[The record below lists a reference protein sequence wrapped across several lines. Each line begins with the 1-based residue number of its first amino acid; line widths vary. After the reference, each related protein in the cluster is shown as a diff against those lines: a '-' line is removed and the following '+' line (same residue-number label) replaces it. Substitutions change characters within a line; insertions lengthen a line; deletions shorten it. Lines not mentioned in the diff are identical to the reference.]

1 MALFGQRYVTVHT
14 RPAQDSTM
22 TVTPPPSKTGLLA
35 RLTRSIAAHPWRTIG
50 IWVLIIAGIFAAAG
64 TIGGQLQNNFTIPNS
79 DAQKATDLLQK
90 QFPARAG
97 DSATIVFYSD
107 GKLAD
112 PQNKAAVDKIIAAAK
127 TVDHVTG
134 AGDPFTQQSGAI
146 SPEGNIGFVDI
157 QFDGQAWG
165 LPANVIP
172 DFKST
177 TEAAAQ
183 GSSVQIAY
191 TGQAVQEQPQQGA
204 SELIGI
210 GVAVIILLI
219 VFGTLIPALIPI
231 VLAILAVVLGI
242 SILTIAAGFTDFN
255 TITPILVSMIG
266 LGVGIDYSLFILMR
280 FRQALHDGATPQE
293 AAATAA
299 STAGRAVIFAGA
311 TVAISVVGLA
321 TIGLDFITKM
331 GVGASLSVLTSV
343 AIAVTLL
350 PAVLALLG
358 HKVDRLKIPFIK
370 TPDDSLA
377 AAQKTVVARW
387 GRFVTSHAW
396 VFLIVPLAVMLLFAA
411 PIVGV
416 QLGAADAGTAPKSTT
431 QRIAY
436 DWLADGFGP
445 GFNGPLIIAVDT
457 KGDLAVADKL
467 QKAIETVPDVAAV
480 TPAVPSPNKQAAIIT
495 VYAKSSPQ
503 DVATADLVDKLRQT
517 TIPDALKGTGATAY
531 VGGSTAAFED
541 ISATIF
547 SNIPWFLLFV
557 VGITIVILTMAFR
570 SLVVSIK
577 AALTTILSCAAAF
590 GILTLVFQEG
600 YGASLIGLDK
610 TGPIESFLPV
620 IVFALVF
627 GLSMD
632 YEVFLVSR
640 IREAFIGG
648 DTPRV
653 AVTDGVATIGRVII
667 AAALIMASVFF
678 AFMTGVDRTIKEFG
692 LALGLAIILDAFVI
706 RLTLVPAL
714 MHLLDG
720 KAWYIPR
727 WLDKILPRLTI
738 EAPNDK

>member
-1 MALFGQRYVTVHT
+1 MA
-14 RPAQDSTM
+14 ASSTP
-22 TVTPPPSKTGLLA
+22 TKTGLLA
-35 RLTRSIAAHPWRTIG
+35 RLTGAIAAHPWRAIG
-50 IWVLIIAGIFAAAG
+50 IWVLIIVGIFAAAA
-64 TIGGQLQNNFTIPNS
+64 TIGGQLQNKFTIPNS

-97 DSATIVFYSD
+97 DAATIVFHTD
-107 GKLAD
+107 GKLTDA
-112 PQNKAAVDKIIAAAK
+112 QNKATIEKVIAAAK

-134 AGDPFTQQSGAI
+134 AGDPFAQQGGAI
-146 SPEGNIGFVDI
+146 SPQGNVGFVDV
-157 QFDGQAWG
+157 QFDKQGWD
-165 LPANVIP
+165 LPENVIP
-172 DFKST
+172 DFKAAVDQ
-177 TEAAAQ
+177 AAA
-183 GSSVQIAY
+183 GSAVQVAF
-191 TGQAVQEQPQQGA
+191 TGQAVQEQPKEGA

-210 GVAVIILLI
+210 VAAVIILLI
-219 VFGTLIPALIPI
+219 VFGTLLPALIPI
-231 VLAILAVVLGI
+231 FLAILAVGLGI

-255 TITPILVSMIG
+255 TITPILASMIG
-266 LGVGIDYSLFILMR
+266 LGVGIDYSLFIVTR
-280 FRQALHDGATPQE
+280 FRQALHDGATPKE
-293 AAATAA
+293 AAALAA

-331 GVGASLSVLTSV
+331 GIGASLSVLTSV
-343 AIAVTLL
+343 AVAVTLL

-377 AAQKTVVARW
+377 AAKKTAVARW

-396 VFLIVPLAVMLLFAA
+396 VFLIVPLGVMLLFASPVA
-411 PIVGV
+411 GV
-416 QLGAADAGTAPKSTT
+416 HLGAADAGTAPKSTT
-431 QRIAY
+431 QRVAY
-436 DWLADGFGP
+436 DWLAEGFGP
-445 GFNGPLIIAVDT
+445 GFNGPLIVAVDT
-457 KGDLAVADKL
+457 HGDAAVADKL
-467 QKAIETVPDVAAV
+467 QKAIVATPNVAAAS
-480 TPAVPSPNKQAAIIT
+480 PAIPSPNKQAAIIT

-503 DVATADLVDKLRQT
+503 DTATADLVTTLRDT
-517 TIPDALKGTGATAY
+517 TIPDALKGTDAVAH
-531 VGGSTAAFED
+531 VGGSTAAFDD
-541 ISATIF
+541 IATTIF

-557 VGITIVILTMAFR
+557 VGITILILTMAFR
-570 SLVVSIK
+570 SLVISIK

-620 IVFALVF
+620 IVFALIF

-640 IREAFIGG
+640 IREAFVGG
-648 DTPRV
+648 DTPR
-653 AVTDGVATIGRVII
+653 AAITDGVATIGRVII

-714 MHLLDG
+714 MHLLDRN
-720 KAWYIPR
+720 AWWIPR
-727 WLDKILPRLTI
+727 WLDRILPKLTI
-738 EAPNDK
+738 EAPEDRGHMETSAHPHQS

>member
-1 MALFGQRYVTVHT
+1 
-14 RPAQDSTM
+14 M

>member
-1 MALFGQRYVTVHT
+1 
-14 RPAQDSTM
+14 M

-97 DSATIVFYSD
+97 DSATIVFYAD

-112 PQNKAAVDKIIAAAK
+112 AQNKAAVDKIIAAAK

-134 AGDPFTQQSGAI
+134 AGDPFSQQGGAI
-146 SPEGNIGFVDI
+146 SPDGNIGFVDV

-172 DFKST
+172 DFKSV
-177 TEAAAQ
+177 TEAAAE

-210 GVAVIILLI
+210 GVAIIILLI

-299 STAGRAVIFAGA
+299 STAGRAVIFAGT

-331 GVGASLSVLTSV
+331 GIGASLSVLTSV

-358 HKVDRLKIPFIK
+358 HKVDRLKVPFIK

-411 PIVGV
+411 PIAGV

-445 GFNGPLIIAVDT
+445 GFNGPLIVAVDT

-467 QKAIETVPDVAAV
+467 QKAIESTPNVAAV

-738 EAPNDK
+738 EAPKDK

>member
-1 MALFGQRYVTVHT
+1 
-14 RPAQDSTM
+14 M
-22 TVTPPPSKTGLLA
+22 TAATPPTKTGLLA
-35 RLTRSIAAHPWRTIG
+35 RLTHSIAAHPWRTIG
-50 IWVLIIAGIFAAAG
+50 IWVLIIVGIFAAAA
-64 TIGGQLQNNFTIPNS
+64 TLGGELQNKFTIPNS

-97 DSATIVFYSD
+97 DSATIVFHTD
-107 GKLAD
+107 GKLTDA
-112 PQNKAAVDKIIAAAK
+112 QNKATVDKVIAAAK
-127 TVDHVTG
+127 TVDRVTG
-134 AGDPFTQQSGAI
+134 AGDPFTQDGGAI
-146 SPEGNIGFVDI
+146 SPEGNVGFVDV
-157 QFDGQAWG
+157 QFNGQGWD

-172 DFKST
+172 DFKDAT
-177 TEAAAQ
+177 TAAAA

-191 TGQAVQEQPQQGA
+191 TGGAVQEQPQQGA

-210 GVAVIILLI
+210 GVAIIILLI
-219 VFGTLIPALIPI
+219 VFGTLLPALIPI
-231 VLAILAVVLGI
+231 FLAILAVALGL

-255 TITPILVSMIG
+255 TITPILASMIG
-266 LGVGIDYSLFILMR
+266 LGVGIDYSLFILTR
-280 FRQALHDGATPQE
+280 FRQALHDGATPKE
-293 AAATAA
+293 AAAVAA

-311 TVAISVVGLA
+311 TVAISVVGLV
-321 TIGLDFITKM
+321 TIGLDFLTKM
-331 GVGASLSVLTSV
+331 GIGASLSVLTSV

-377 AAQKTVVARW
+377 AAKQTAVARW
-387 GRFVTSHAW
+387 GRFVTQRAW
-396 VFLIVPLAVMLLFAA
+396 VFLIVPLIVMILFAL
-411 PIVGV
+411 PVLGIN
-416 QLGAADAGTAPKSTT
+416 LGAADAGTAPKSTT
-431 QRIAY
+431 QRVAY
-436 DWLADGFGP
+436 DWLAEGFGP
-445 GFNGPLIIAVDT
+445 GFNGPLIVAVDT
-457 KGDLAVADKL
+457 KGDTAVADTL
-467 QKAIETVPDVAAV
+467 QKAIADTPNVAAV
-480 TPAVPSPNKQAAIIT
+480 TPAIPSPNKQAAIIT

-503 DVATADLVDKLRQT
+503 DIATAELVDTLRST

-531 VGGSTAAFED
+531 VGGATAAFED
-541 ISATIF
+541 IAATIY

-557 VGITIVILTMAFR
+557 VGITVVILTMAFR
-570 SLVVSIK
+570 SVIISIK

-620 IVFALVF
+620 IVFALIF

-640 IREAFIGG
+640 IREAFISG
-648 DTPRV
+648 DTPRE
-653 AVTDGVATIGRVII
+653 AITDGVATIGRVII

-714 MHLLDG
+714 MHLLNEH
-720 KAWYIPR
+720 AWWIPR
-727 WLDKILPRLTI
+727 WLDRILPRLTI
-738 EAPNDK
+738 EAPEDRGHLETTAHPQQES

>member
-1 MALFGQRYVTVHT
+1 
-14 RPAQDSTM
+14 M

-97 DSATIVFYSD
+97 DSATIVFYAD

-112 PQNKAAVDKIIAAAK
+112 AQNKAAVDKIIAAAK

-134 AGDPFTQQSGAI
+134 AGDPFSQQGGAI
-146 SPEGNIGFVDI
+146 SPDGNIGFVDV

-172 DFKST
+172 DFKSV
-177 TEAAAQ
+177 TEAAAE

-210 GVAVIILLI
+210 GVAIIILLI

-299 STAGRAVIFAGA
+299 STAGRAVIFAGT

-331 GVGASLSVLTSV
+331 GIGASLSVLTSV

-358 HKVDRLKIPFIK
+358 HKVDRLKVPFIK

-738 EAPNDK
+738 EAPKDK

>member
-1 MALFGQRYVTVHT
+1 
-14 RPAQDSTM
+14 M
-22 TVTPPPSKTGLLA
+22 TATTPPTKSGLLA

-50 IWVLIIAGIFAAAG
+50 IWVLIIVGIFAAAG
-64 TIGGQLQNNFTIPNS
+64 TIGGQLQNKFTIPNS

-97 DSATIVFYSD
+97 DSATIVFHTD
-107 GKLAD
+107 GKLTDA
-112 PQNKAAVDKIIAAAK
+112 QNKATVEKVIAAAK
-127 TVDHVTG
+127 SADRVTG
-134 AGDPFTQQSGAI
+134 AGDPFTQESGAI
-146 SPEGNIGFVDI
+146 SPEGNVGFVDV
-157 QFDGQAWG
+157 QFDGQGWD

-172 DFKST
+172 DFKDAT
-177 TEAAAQ
+177 TAAAA

-210 GVAVIILLI
+210 GVAIIILLI
-219 VFGTLIPALIPI
+219 VFGTLLPALIPI
-231 VLAILAVVLGI
+231 FLAILAVALGI

-255 TITPILVSMIG
+255 TITPILASMIG
-266 LGVGIDYSLFILMR
+266 LGVGIDYSLFILTR
-280 FRQALHDGATPQE
+280 FRQALHDGATPKE
-293 AAATAA
+293 AAAVAA

-311 TVAISVVGLA
+311 TVAISVVGLV
-321 TIGLDFITKM
+321 TIGLDFLTKM
-331 GVGASLSVLTSV
+331 GIGASLSVLTSV
-343 AIAVTLL
+343 AVAVTLL

-377 AAQKTVVARW
+377 AAKKTAVARW

-411 PIVGV
+411 PVVRV

-431 QRIAY
+431 QRVAY
-436 DWLADGFGP
+436 DWLAEGFGP
-445 GFNGPLIIAVDT
+445 GFNGPLIVAVDT
-457 KGDLAVADKL
+457 KGDTAAAETL
-467 QKAIETVPDVAAV
+467 QKAIAETPNVAAV
-480 TPAVPSPNKQAAIIT
+480 TPVIPSPNKQAAIIT

-503 DVATADLVDKLRQT
+503 DVATTELVDTLRGT
-517 TIPDALKGTGATAY
+517 TIPDALKGTETTAY

-541 ISATIF
+541 IAATIY

-557 VGITIVILTMAFR
+557 VGITVVILTMAFR
-570 SLVVSIK
+570 SVIISIK

-620 IVFALVF
+620 IVFALIF

-640 IREAFIGG
+640 IREAFVGG
-648 DTPRV
+648 DTPRE

-714 MHLLDG
+714 MHLLNQN
-720 KAWYIPR
+720 AWWIPR
-727 WLDKILPRLTI
+727 WLDKILPKLTI
-738 EAPNDK
+738 EAPEERGHTETTAHPHES

>member
-1 MALFGQRYVTVHT
+1 
-14 RPAQDSTM
+14 M

-97 DSATIVFYSD
+97 DSATIVFYAD

-112 PQNKAAVDKIIAAAK
+112 AQNKAAVDKIIAAAK

-134 AGDPFTQQSGAI
+134 AGDPFSQQGGAI
-146 SPEGNIGFVDI
+146 SPDGNIGFVDV

-172 DFKST
+172 DFKSV
-177 TEAAAQ
+177 TEAAAE

-210 GVAVIILLI
+210 GVAIIILLI

-266 LGVGIDYSLFILMR
+266 HGVGIDYSLFILMR

-299 STAGRAVIFAGA
+299 STAGRAVIFAGT

-331 GVGASLSVLTSV
+331 GIGASLSVLTSV

-358 HKVDRLKIPFIK
+358 HKVDRLKVPFIK

-411 PIVGV
+411 PIAGV

-436 DWLADGFGP
+436 DWLAEGFGP
-445 GFNGPLIIAVDT
+445 GFNGPLIVAVDT

-467 QKAIETVPDVAAV
+467 QKAIESTPNVAAV

-738 EAPNDK
+738 EAPKDK

>member
-1 MALFGQRYVTVHT
+1 
-14 RPAQDSTM
+14 M
-22 TVTPPPSKTGLLA
+22 TAATPPTKTGLLA
-35 RLTRSIAAHPWRTIG
+35 RLTHSIAAHPWRTIG
-50 IWVLIIAGIFAAAG
+50 IWVLIIVGIFAAAA
-64 TIGGQLQNNFTIPNS
+64 TLGGELQNKFTIPNS

-97 DSATIVFYSD
+97 DSATIVFHTD
-107 GKLAD
+107 GKLTDA
-112 PQNKAAVDKIIAAAK
+112 QNKATVDKVIAAAK
-127 TVDHVTG
+127 TVDRVTG
-134 AGDPFTQQSGAI
+134 AGDPFTQDGGAI
-146 SPEGNIGFVDI
+146 SPEGNVGFVDV
-157 QFDGQAWG
+157 QFNGQGWD

-172 DFKST
+172 DFKDAT
-177 TEAAAQ
+177 TAAAA

-191 TGQAVQEQPQQGA
+191 TGGAVQEQPQQGA

-210 GVAVIILLI
+210 GVAIIILLI
-219 VFGTLIPALIPI
+219 VFGTLLPALIPI
-231 VLAILAVVLGI
+231 FLAILAVALGL

-255 TITPILVSMIG
+255 TITPILASMIG
-266 LGVGIDYSLFILMR
+266 LGVGIDYSLFILTR
-280 FRQALHDGATPQE
+280 FRQALHDGATPKE
-293 AAATAA
+293 AAAVAA

-311 TVAISVVGLA
+311 TVAISVVGLV
-321 TIGLDFITKM
+321 TIGLDFLTKM
-331 GVGASLSVLTSV
+331 GIGASLSVLTSV
-343 AIAVTLL
+343 AVAVTLL

-377 AAQKTVVARW
+377 AAKQTAVARW
-387 GRFVTSHAW
+387 GRFVTQRAW
-396 VFLIVPLAVMLLFAA
+396 VFLIVPLIVMILFAL
-411 PIVGV
+411 PVLGIN
-416 QLGAADAGTAPKSTT
+416 LGAADAGTAPKSTT
-431 QRIAY
+431 QRVAY
-436 DWLADGFGP
+436 DWLAEGFGP
-445 GFNGPLIIAVDT
+445 GFNGPLIVAVDT
-457 KGDLAVADKL
+457 KGDTAVADTL
-467 QKAIETVPDVAAV
+467 QKAIADTPNVAAV
-480 TPAVPSPNKQAAIIT
+480 TPAIPSPNKQAAIIT

-503 DVATADLVDKLRQT
+503 DVATAELVETLRST

-531 VGGSTAAFED
+531 VGGATAAFED
-541 ISATIF
+541 IAATIY

-557 VGITIVILTMAFR
+557 VGITVVILTMAFR
-570 SLVVSIK
+570 SVIISIK

-620 IVFALVF
+620 IVFALIF

-640 IREAFIGG
+640 IREAFISG
-648 DTPRV
+648 DTPRE
-653 AVTDGVATIGRVII
+653 AITDGVATIGRVII

-714 MHLLDG
+714 MHLLNEH
-720 KAWYIPR
+720 AWWIPR
-727 WLDKILPRLTI
+727 WLDRILPRLTI
-738 EAPNDK
+738 EAPEDRGHMETTAHPQQES

>member
-1 MALFGQRYVTVHT
+1 MSAT
-14 RPAQDSTM
+14 
-22 TVTPPPSKTGLLA
+22 TPPVKTGLLA
-35 RLTRSIAAHPWRTIG
+35 RLTRAIAAHPWRAIG
-50 IWVLIIAGIFAAAG
+50 VWVLIIVAVFGAAG
-64 TIGGQLQNNFTIPNS
+64 TIGGQLQNNFSIPNS

-97 DSATIVFYSD
+97 DSATIVFHTD
-107 GKLAD
+107 GKLTDA
-112 PQNKAAVDKIIAAAK
+112 QNKATVEKVIAAAK

-134 AGDPFTQQSGAI
+134 AGDPFAQKGGAI
-146 SPEGNIGFVDI
+146 SPQGNVGFVVV
-157 QFDGQAWG
+157 QFDGQGWS

-172 DFKST
+172 DFKSA
-177 TEAAAQ
+177 TEKAAA
-183 GSSVQIAY
+183 GSAVQIAY
-191 TGQAVQEQPQQGA
+191 TGQAVQEQPEQGA

-210 GVAVIILLI
+210 VAAIIILLI
-219 VFGTLIPALIPI
+219 VFGTLLPALIPI
-231 VLAILAVVLGI
+231 VLAILAVALGI
-242 SILTIAAGFTDFN
+242 SVLTIAAGFTDFN
-255 TITPILVSMIG
+255 TITPILASMIG
-266 LGVGIDYSLFILMR
+266 LGVGIDYSLFIVTR
-280 FRQALHDGATPQE
+280 FRQALHDGATPKD

-299 STAGRAVIFAGA
+299 STAGRAVIFAGS

-331 GVGASLSVLTSV
+331 GIGASLSVLTSV
-343 AIAVTLL
+343 AVAVTLL

-377 AAQKTVVARW
+377 AAQKTAVARW

-411 PIVGV
+411 PVAGV
-416 QLGAADAGTAPKSTT
+416 HLGAADAGTAPKSTT
-431 QRIAY
+431 QRVAY
-436 DWLADGFGP
+436 DWLAEGFGP
-445 GFNGPLIIAVDT
+445 GFNGPLIVAVDT
-457 KGDLAVADKL
+457 HGDMAVADKL
-467 QKAIETVPDVAAV
+467 QKAIVATPNVAAAS
-480 TPAVPSPNKQAAIIT
+480 PAIPSPNKQAAIIT

-503 DVATADLVDKLRQT
+503 DTATGDLVTTLRDT
-517 TIPDALKGTGATAY
+517 TIPNALEGTDAVAH
-531 VGGSTAAFED
+531 VGGSTAAFDD
-541 ISATIF
+541 ISATIY

-557 VGITIVILTMAFR
+557 VGITIIILTMAFR

-620 IVFALVF
+620 IVFALIF

-640 IREAFIGG
+640 IREAFVGG
-648 DTPRV
+648 DTPR
-653 AVTDGVATIGRVII
+653 AAITDGVATIGRVII

-714 MHLLDG
+714 MHLLDRN
-720 KAWYIPR
+720 AWWIPR
-727 WLDKILPRLTI
+727 WLDKILPSLTI
-738 EAPNDK
+738 EAPEDRGHMETSAHPHGG

>member
-1 MALFGQRYVTVHT
+1 
-14 RPAQDSTM
+14 
-22 TVTPPPSKTGLLA
+22 
-35 RLTRSIAAHPWRTIG
+35 
-50 IWVLIIAGIFAAAG
+50 
-64 TIGGQLQNNFTIPNS
+64 
-79 DAQKATDLLQK
+79 
-90 QFPARAG
+90 
-97 DSATIVFYSD
+97 
-107 GKLAD
+107 
-112 PQNKAAVDKIIAAAK
+112 
-127 TVDHVTG
+127 
-134 AGDPFTQQSGAI
+134 
-146 SPEGNIGFVDI
+146 
-157 QFDGQAWG
+157 
-165 LPANVIP
+165 
-172 DFKST
+172 
-177 TEAAAQ
+177 
-183 GSSVQIAY
+183 
-191 TGQAVQEQPQQGA
+191 
-204 SELIGI
+204 
-210 GVAVIILLI
+210 
-219 VFGTLIPALIPI
+219 
-231 VLAILAVVLGI
+231 
-242 SILTIAAGFTDFN
+242 
-255 TITPILVSMIG
+255 
-266 LGVGIDYSLFILMR
+266 
-280 FRQALHDGATPQE
+280 
-293 AAATAA
+293 
-299 STAGRAVIFAGA
+299 
-311 TVAISVVGLA
+311 
-321 TIGLDFITKM
+321 
-331 GVGASLSVLTSV
+331 
-343 AIAVTLL
+343 
-350 PAVLALLG
+350 VLALLG

-411 PIVGV
+411 PIAGV

-503 DVATADLVDKLRQT
+503 DVATADLVDNLRQT

>member
-1 MALFGQRYVTVHT
+1 MA
-14 RPAQDSTM
+14 ASSTP
-22 TVTPPPSKTGLLA
+22 TKTGLLA
-35 RLTRSIAAHPWRTIG
+35 RLTRAIAAHPWRTIG
-50 IWVLIIAGIFAAAG
+50 IWVLIIVGVFAAAG
-64 TIGGQLQNNFTIPNS
+64 TIGGQLQNKFTIPNS

-90 QFPARAG
+90 EFPARAG
-97 DSATIVFYSD
+97 DSATIVFHTD
-107 GKLAD
+107 GKLTDA
-112 PQNKAAVDKIIAAAK
+112 QNKAAVEKVIAAAK

-134 AGDPFTQQSGAI
+134 AGDPFTQEGGAI
-146 SPEGNIGFVDI
+146 SPQGNVGFVDV
-157 QFDGQAWG
+157 QFDGQGWD

-172 DFKST
+172 DFKDAT
-177 TEAAAQ
+177 TAAAA

-210 GVAVIILLI
+210 GVAIIILLI
-219 VFGTLIPALIPI
+219 VFGTLLPALIPI
-231 VLAILAVVLGI
+231 FLAILAVALGI

-255 TITPILVSMIG
+255 TITPILASMIG
-266 LGVGIDYSLFILMR
+266 LGVGIDYSLFILTR
-280 FRQALHDGATPQE
+280 FRQALHDGATPKE
-293 AAATAA
+293 AAAVAA

-311 TVAISVVGLA
+311 TVAISVVGLV
-321 TIGLDFITKM
+321 TIGLDFLTKM
-331 GVGASLSVLTSV
+331 GIGASLSVLTSV

-377 AAQKTVVARW
+377 AAKKTAVARW

-396 VFLIVPLAVMLLFAA
+396 VFLIVPLALMLLFAA
-411 PIVGV
+411 PVVRV

-431 QRIAY
+431 QRVAY
-436 DWLADGFGP
+436 DWLAEGFGP
-445 GFNGPLIIAVDT
+445 GFNGPLIVAVNT
-457 KGDLAVADKL
+457 KGDTALADNL
-467 QKAIETVPDVAAV
+467 QKAIAETPNVAAA
-480 TPAVPSPNKQAAIIT
+480 TPAIPSPNNQAAIIT

-503 DVATADLVDKLRQT
+503 DIETTELVDTLRAT

-541 ISATIF
+541 ISATIY

-557 VGITIVILTMAFR
+557 VGITVVILTMAFR

-620 IVFALVF
+620 IVFALIF

-640 IREAFIGG
+640 IREAFVGG
-648 DTPRV
+648 DTPRE

-692 LALGLAIILDAFVI
+692 LALGLAIVLDAFVI

-714 MHLLDG
+714 MHLLNQN
-720 KAWYIPR
+720 AWWIPR
-727 WLDKILPRLTI
+727 WLDKILPKLTI
-738 EAPNDK
+738 EAPEERGHTETTAHPHES

>member
-1 MALFGQRYVTVHT
+1 
-14 RPAQDSTM
+14 M

-97 DSATIVFYSD
+97 DSATIVFYAD

-112 PQNKAAVDKIIAAAK
+112 AQNKAAVDKIIAAAK

-134 AGDPFTQQSGAI
+134 AGDPFSQQGGAI
-146 SPEGNIGFVDI
+146 SPDGNIGFVDV

-172 DFKST
+172 DFKSV
-177 TEAAAQ
+177 TEAAAE

-210 GVAVIILLI
+210 GVAIIILLI

-299 STAGRAVIFAGA
+299 STAGRAVIFAGT

-331 GVGASLSVLTSV
+331 GIGASLSVLTSV

-358 HKVDRLKIPFIK
+358 HKVDRLKVPFIK

-411 PIVGV
+411 PIAGV

-436 DWLADGFGP
+436 DWLAEGFGP
-445 GFNGPLIIAVDT
+445 GFNGPLIVAVDT

-467 QKAIETVPDVAAV
+467 QKAIESTPNVAAV

-738 EAPNDK
+738 EAPKDK